1 MLLLRGIH
9 QVAIG
14 FCVRDYRHVGVFGSR
29 ASVAGAAPALALAT
43 LALSVLAG
51 CAVGPDFVAPSLP
64 SFANFTPGG
73 KLPATESAQVDDGE
87 AQKFLKGRDI
97 PGDWWKVFHSRQLDK
112 LVSDALLANPS
123 LTAAQATLWQ
133 AQENLYAQAG
143 VLLPSIDGNG
153 SVTRQ
158 QFSPATFG
166 QPGGPSIFNLFQATV
181 NVSYSPDLFGGKRR
195 QIESSAAQADYQ
207 RFELEAT
214 YLTLTSNVVTAA
226 IQEFSLRGQ
235 IEATQE
241 IVKAESDQLDLIQ
254 QQFDLGSVS
263 KTDVLAQQSE
273 LALEQATLPVLQKQ
287 LDQQRDLLHALT
299 GRFPNQDS
307 AALGPTMLRLPT
319 NLPVSLPSRLVEQRP
334 DIRAAESQ
342 LHAASA
348 QIGVAVANRLPQI
361 SLSGDY
367 GNAALSAASLFTPGS
382 VIWSIGASAAQPIF
396 HGGTL
401 LHDQRAAEAAFE
413 ASAAQYRNTVLMAF
427 QNVADVLH
435 ALQADA
441 TALKAQD
448 KATQAAFASLD
459 LTRSQYRLG
468 SIPYVNLLNAQRTY
482 QQARLTLVQAQAA
495 RLADTAALFQALGG
509 GWWNR
514 ADVRPDPLS
523 PEAHF
528 IDTVVETVT
537 TPPPAP
543 LKAGN
548 R

>member
-1 MLLLRGIH
+1 
-9 QVAIG
+9 
-14 FCVRDYRHVGVFGSR
+14 
-29 ASVAGAAPALALAT
+29 
-43 LALSVLAG
+43 
-51 CAVGPDFVAPSLP
+51 
-64 SFANFTPGG
+64 
-73 KLPATESAQVDDGE
+73 
-87 AQKFLKGRDI
+87 
-97 PGDWWKVFHSRQLDK
+97 
-112 LVSDALLANPS
+112 
-123 LTAAQATLWQ
+123 
-133 AQENLYAQAG
+133 
-143 VLLPSIDGNG
+143 
-153 SVTRQ
+153 
-158 QFSPATFG
+158 
-166 QPGGPSIFNLFQATV
+166 
-181 NVSYSPDLFGGKRR
+181 
-195 QIESSAAQADYQ
+195 
-207 RFELEAT
+207 
-214 YLTLTSNVVTAA
+214 
-226 IQEFSLRGQ
+226 
-235 IEATQE
+235 
-241 IVKAESDQLDLIQ
+241 
-254 QQFDLGSVS
+254 
-263 KTDVLAQQSE
+263 
-273 LALEQATLPVLQKQ
+273 
-287 LDQQRDLLHALT
+287 
-299 GRFPNQDS
+299 
-307 AALGPTMLRLPT
+307 MLRLPT

-348 QIGVAVANRLPQI
+348 QIGVAIANRLPQI
-361 SLSGDY
+361 NLTGDY
-367 GNAALSAASLFTPGS
+367 GSAALTPAALFTPS
-382 VIWSIGASAAQPIF
+382 SIIWNIAAAGTQPIF

-401 LHDQRAAEAAFE
+401 LHEQRAAEAAFE

-537 TPPPAP
+537 APPPAP